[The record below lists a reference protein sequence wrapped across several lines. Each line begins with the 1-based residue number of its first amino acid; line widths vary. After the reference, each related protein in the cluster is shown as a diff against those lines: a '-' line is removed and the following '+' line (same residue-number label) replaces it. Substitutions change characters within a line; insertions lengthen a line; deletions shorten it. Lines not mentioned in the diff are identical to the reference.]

1 MVNTNIS
8 SLTPLC
14 HVERSRDISFLR
26 PRVAGKTP
34 SCGSHILTMQRYYI
48 MIAVNECF
56 SNFLQEFYR
65 AVVMNSH

>member
-1 MVNTNIS
+1 MS
-8 SLTPLC
+8 SV
-14 HVERSRDISFLR
+14 VETSHLR
-26 PRVAGKTP
+26 PRAEVFTP
-34 SCGSHILTMQRYYI
+34 ARGSFIFTMQRYYI